1 MSLWH
6 EISIVFFSYV
16 MILAVVF
23 FDRKFDVGFWKE
35 ILVSSLLSLV
45 QLVSVGFLILF
56 LLKLKVETAS
66 LLFVLL
72 FFTNATFISM
82 RRFKFKGYARKLGFL
97 IVFSSIA
104 IVSTV
109 SLILLAF
116 GGILK
121 LKPNSIIPLAG
132 IVTAAGMR
140 SLSLAFSYFRTRLRD
155 LEDTILGMLAL
166 GASDIEVFK
175 FIFRTLIDDI
185 TVPVRD
191 MLRSAGIVHIPG
203 VMVGL
208 LVAGVF
214 PVKAAVVQFAILA
227 TMVFQFTFVPAL
239 ALFSLVYLYGLKLEV

>member
-1 MSLWH
+1 MTLWH
-6 EISIVFFSYV
+6 EISIVFFSYL
-16 MILAVVF
+16 MILAVLF
-23 FDRKFDVGFWKE
+23 FDMKFEVGFWKE
-35 ILVSSLLSLV
+35 ILISSFLSLV

-56 LLKLKVETAS
+56 LLKLKIETAN

-72 FFTNATFISM
+72 FFVNATFISM
-82 RRFKFKGYARKLGFL
+82 RRFKFKGYTKGAGFL
-97 IVFSSIA
+97 IVFLSIA
-104 IVSTV
+104 TV
-109 SLILLAF
+109 SVVSLVFLSF
-116 GGILK
+116 EGILK

-140 SLSLAFSYFRTRLRD
+140 SLSLAFNYFRTRLRD
-155 LEDTILGMLAL
+155 LEDIVLGMLAL

-208 LVAGVF
+208 LVAGVL
-214 PVKAAVVQFAILA
+214 PIKAALVQFAILA